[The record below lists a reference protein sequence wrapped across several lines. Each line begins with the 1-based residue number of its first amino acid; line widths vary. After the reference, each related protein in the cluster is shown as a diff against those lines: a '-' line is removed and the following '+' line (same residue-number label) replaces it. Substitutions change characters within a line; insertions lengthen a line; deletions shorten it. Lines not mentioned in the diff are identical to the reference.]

1 MNAEMFSLLA
11 FLGLVLSTVGIFSV
25 VNLAV
30 SRRTREIGIRMAI
43 GAERGNIGLM
53 IIGRAL
59 TSVALGLAAGLAI
72 SFAVTGLMRSLLYGV
87 EPTDPLTLATGAGI
101 LILAALAAAYL
112 PARRAATVDP
122 MKALR
127 HD

>member
-1 MNAEMFSLLA
+1 MLA
-11 FLGLVLSTVGIFSV
+11 FLGLALSTVGIFSV
-25 VNLAV
+25 VSLVV

-43 GAERGNIGLM
+43 GAERGDIGRL

-59 TSVALGLAAGLAI
+59 TSVALGLVAGLAI
-72 SFAVTGLMRSLLYGV
+72 SFTLTGLMRSLLYGV
-87 EPTDPLTLATGAGI
+87 EPTDPITLVTGTVV
-101 LILAALAAAYL
+101 LVVAALTAAYV